1 MFQTEMK
8 FEIIW
13 KPEIGGVQLQLWV
26 SLVPNVGCHFSAIQK
41 FGGSYDHEVRIWSLV
56 LLEM

>member
-26 SLVPNVGCHFSAIQK
+26 SLVPNVGCHFLP
-41 FGGSYDHEVRIWSLV
+41 FRTLGEVMTMRSESGL
-56 LLEM
+56 